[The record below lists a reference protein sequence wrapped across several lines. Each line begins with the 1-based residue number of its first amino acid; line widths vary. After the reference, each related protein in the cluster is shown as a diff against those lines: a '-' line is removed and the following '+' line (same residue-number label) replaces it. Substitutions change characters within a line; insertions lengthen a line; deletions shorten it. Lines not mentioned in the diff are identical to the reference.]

1 MNQITLRPVTPD
13 DDDFV
18 LELYASTRGDLA
30 EMQCDAI
37 TRAQLIRMQCH
48 AQQQHYRAA
57 YPRAQ
62 VSLVLDQDG
71 TRVGRIYVDRAPHEI
86 RLVDISLLPQ
96 YRRRGIGQ
104 QLLQN
109 LMEEGER
116 AGLPVRLSVMAG
128 NPASHLYQR
137 LGFGPGTMRGAHQL
151 MEWRGAS
158 GQAANDLPISLL

>member
-1 MNQITLRPVTPD
+1 MNGITLRPVTPD
-13 DDDFV
+13 DTDFV

-30 EMQCDAI
+30 DMQCDAV

-57 YPRAQ
+57 YPRAE
-62 VSLVLDQDG
+62 VSLVLDAEG
-71 TRVGRIYVDRAPHEI
+71 RRVGRIYVDRSPHEI

-104 QLLQN
+104 KLLQA

-128 NPASHLYQR
+128 NPAGQLYQR
-137 LGFGPGTMRGAHQL
+137 LGFAPGLMRGAHQQ
-151 MEWRGAS
+151 MEWRGTD
-158 GQAANDLPISLL
+158 GTAANDLPISLL